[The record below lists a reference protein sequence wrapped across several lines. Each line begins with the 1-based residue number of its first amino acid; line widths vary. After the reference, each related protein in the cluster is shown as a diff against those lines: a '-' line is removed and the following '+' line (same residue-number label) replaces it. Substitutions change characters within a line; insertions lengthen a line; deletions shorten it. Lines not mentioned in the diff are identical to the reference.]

1 MAQIGYPACT
11 LRPHLLGHTKGHTK
25 DAWTRVGT
33 IIVKDGLIETHTIT
47 QEREPNRLWQ
57 NGRGTRKGHKIPLFD
72 PSDLNERELTQE
84 AVHGSAPVVL
94 PTQFLRRP

>member
-33 IIVKDGLIETHTIT
+33 ITLKDGLIETHTIT
-47 QEREPNRLWQ
+47 QGREPNR
-57 NGRGTRKGHKIPLFD
+57 
-72 PSDLNERELTQE
+72 
-84 AVHGSAPVVL
+84 A
-94 PTQFLRRP
+94 